1 MEKLF
6 NPTSIAIYGASNNP
20 SKAGSTIVQNLIK
33 KNFQGIIYPIHP
45 TETVIHGIKAYES
58 LNDLPEKVD
67 LVVLA
72 MPARLIS
79 QVMEDL
85 EAHYTLQKDIAYIVV
100 AAADFAETHT
110 EEGIKRQ
117 QILMDVAKRCGIRVM
132 GPNCI
137 GVINNARG
145 VDTTF
150 VSTGVEYS
158 KDRHQGGISFISQ
171 SGSVASSVLMLGDSA
186 PVPMIFN
193 KFISIGNMADLD
205 FIDFLEYLEND
216 ESTRTIGLYMEGY
229 GKGKQLIETLARI
242 ARKKPIVIF
251 KVGRS
256 KIGSEAAASHTG
268 SMAGSDDIYTAA
280 FKQFGIVQAD
290 TFEDLFDCLRAFD
303 ELPLP
308 KDKRT
313 YIYSQTGGFGTYTT
327 DMIEVAGGIDITDM
341 AEASSQKLKAI
352 LPTFASVGSPKGYA
366 DITVA
371 ATAQQHVQG
380 LKIVLDDPNISSVL
394 FITVLPSFVDQEALG
409 QQMVDLL
416 KDETKPVYIVIM
428 AGDFVLKS
436 RKIIEA
442 KFPTFDNPIRAVR
455 ALSRVNGYVEF
466 HGGNEVKI

>member
-6 NPTSIAIYGASNNP
+6 NPASIAIYGASNNP

-33 KNFQGIIYPIHP
+33 KRFQGAIYPIHP
-45 TETVIHGIKAYES
+45 SETQIHGLEAYKS
-58 LNDLPEKVD
+58 LEDVPENVD

-72 MPARLIS
+72 MPARLIQ
-79 QVMEDL
+79 QVMDDL
-85 EAHYTLQKDIAYIVV
+85 EAHYQAHRDIGYIVV

-110 EEGIKRQ
+110 QEGTRRQ
-117 QILMDVAKRCGIRVM
+117 EILMDTASRCGIRVM

-150 VSTGVEYS
+150 VSTGVDYS

-229 GKGKQLIETLARI
+229 GKGKKLIETLARI
-242 ARKKPIVIF
+242 AKKKPIVVF

-256 KIGSEAAASHTG
+256 KIGSQAAASHTG

-308 KDKRT
+308 KDDRT
-313 YIYSQTGGFGTYTT
+313 YIYSQTGGFGTFTT
-327 DMIEVAGGIDITDM
+327 DMVEVAGGIEITDM
-341 AEASSQKLKAI
+341 AETSSQNLKAI

-371 ATAQQHVQG
+371 ATAEQHVEG
-380 LKIVLDDPNISSVL
+380 LKIVLEDPNISSVL
-394 FITVLPSFVDQEALG
+394 FITVLPSFVDQTALG
-409 QQMVDLL
+409 EQMVRLL
-416 KDETKPVYIVIM
+416 KDEKKPVYIVIM

-436 RKIIEA
+436 RRIIEEH
-442 KFPTFDNPIRAVR
+442 FPTFDNPLRAVR
-455 ALSRVNGYVEF
+455 ALSRVNNYVKF
-466 HGGNEVKI
+466 HGSSEVKQ